1 MIITMK
7 KGVERGFTV
16 IELLIATTV
25 FSTVILLGLTGFV
38 QIGRSY
44 YKGVTISQTNEAARQ
59 VLNEVS
65 ANIRLGSSVSSLGQ
79 AGSGRFF
86 YCVGSHRY
94 TFMTFNMVDS
104 GNHDN
109 VTKFGLLQDS
119 LSGDNACGNPF
130 GNPAVPLNN
139 PVELLSNQMRLLK
152 FNISSV
158 GGNSKLYSVDLS
170 VAYGQD
176 SALTDPASADAQC
189 KLNLGG
195 TQFCAI
201 TKLSTVVYEGI

>member
-1 MIITMK
+1 MIIDMK
-7 KGVERGFTV
+7 RVVEQGFTV
-16 IELLIATTV
+16 VELLIATTV

-38 QIGRSY
+38 QVGKSY
-44 YKGVTISQTNEAARQ
+44 YKGVTISQTQEAARQ

-65 ANIRLGSSVSSLGQ
+65 GNIRLGSSVSSLND
-79 AGSGRFF
+79 AGGGRFF

-94 TFMTFNMVDS
+94 TFTPFNMVDS
-104 GNHDN
+104 SNHDEI
-109 VTKFGLLQDS
+109 TKFGLLEDS
-119 LSGDNACGNPF
+119 LPGETACANPF
-130 GNPAVPLNN
+130 GNPGVPLSS

-152 FNISSV
+152 FNISPVGSNTKLFSV
-158 GGNSKLYSVDLS
+158 ALT
-170 VAYGQD
+170 VAYGQNE
-176 SALTDPASADAQC
+176 ALTDPGSADAQC